1 MIIQVLI
8 VMLLCAC
15 VITFVRLIKGP
26 TVPDRIVAANAIGI
40 MFFSLIIL
48 WTYIYGTDIFLDVAL
63 VYAILQFA
71 EVLVMARYLGRRESL
86 YHE

>member
-1 MIIQVLI
+1 MIIEISVLLI
-8 VMLLCAC
+8 LLAC
-15 VITFVRLIKGP
+15 GLTFVRLIKGP

-48 WTYIYGTDIFLDVAL
+48 LTYVYGTDVFLDVAL

-71 EVLVMARYLGRRESL
+71 EVLVMARYLGRRERL
-86 YHE
+86 FHE

>member
-1 MIIQVLI
+1 MIIQVGILLI
-8 VMLLCAC
+8 LFAC
-15 VITFVRLIKGP
+15 VLTFIRLVKGP
-26 TVPDRIVAANAIGI
+26 TIPDRIVAANSIGI
-40 MFFSLIIL
+40 MFFSLMIL
-48 WTYIYGTDIFLDVAL
+48 LTYVYGTDVFLDVAL